1 MPGFASSSLTRTG
14 FGASI
19 CLLAAG
25 MVWLV
30 ERPRTLALPISDAP
44 SVASAATRT
53 VPLQIESTYP
63 VSAWQVVV
71 DGVVAQPEHH
81 SPWVWNG
88 PIYGSIGGEI
98 LIVGTAA
105 AGEATPNRCLRT
117 RLGNA
122 APAIHWGGG
131 DVTVLVAIP

>member
-1 MPGFASSSLTRTG
+1 MPGFASSSLTRTA

-30 ERPRTLALPISDAP
+30 ERPRTLVPPATTALSA
-44 SVASAATRT
+44 ASPATRT

-63 VSAWQVVV
+63 ITTWQVAA
-71 DGVVAQPEHH
+71 DGVVAHPEHS
-81 SPWVWNG
+81 SPWEWNG
-88 PIYGSIGGEI
+88 AIQGIPGGEI

-105 AGEATPNRCLRT
+105 AGDATPNRCLRT

-122 APAIHWGGG
+122 APAIYWGGG

>member
-1 MPGFASSSLTRTG
+1 MPGFASSSLARTG
-14 FGASI
+14 CGA
-19 CLLAAG
+19 CLCILAAG

-30 ERPRTLALPISDAP
+30 ERPRATALPAP
-44 SVASAATRT
+44 VPSAVAPTSART

-63 VSAWQVVV
+63 VATWQVAA
-71 DGVVAQPEHH
+71 DGVIAHPEHS

-88 PIYGSIGGEI
+88 AIHGSPGGEI

-105 AGEATPNRCLRT
+105 AGDASLNRCLRT

>member
-1 MPGFASSSLTRTG
+1 MLGFATSSLTRTG

-30 ERPRTLALPISDAP
+30 ERPRIPIRPAPDA
-44 SVASAATRT
+44 ASAAPAASRS
-53 VPLQIESTYP
+53 VALQIESTYP
-63 VSAWQVVV
+63 VAAWQVAV
-71 DGVVAQPEHH
+71 DGVVAHPEHS
-81 SPWVWNG
+81 SPWVWHG
-88 PIYGSIGGEI
+88 AIHASAGGEI

-105 AGEATPNRCLRT
+105 AGDATPNRCLRT